1 MEKVINRLK
10 DVYRGRTDIENKLV
24 SSIRHQTNPI
34 LIKELVLRLTEYR
47 GRIQELESLLTIQQ
61 ISEIKSELGDEKDQI
76 LKVEPIN

>member
-24 SSIRHQTNPI
+24 SSLRYQTNPI
-34 LIKELVLRLTEYR
+34 LIKELILRLTEYR

-61 ISEIKSELGDEKDQI
+61 ISEIKSELGDDKDQI
-76 LKVEPIN
+76 LKLEPIN